1 MIAKLLD
8 LISQLTV
15 LLLEIIHELGYL
27 GIFIGMT
34 IESSFFPFPSEV
46 ILIPAGALVAQ
57 GKMTLG
63 LVFLMGLLGSLT
75 GALINFFLAM
85 YLGRTTIDL
94 LVSKYKRI
102 LFLNKEKIKQSDD
115 YFKKHGEITTFV
127 GRFIPVIRQLIS
139 LPAGFSRMNLFKFCL
154 FTSLGAGAW
163 VVILIYLGILF
174 GNNAGLIQ
182 ENLHLITSIIL
193 LLMGIVGIAYV
204 LLNKKLKRKIIPNK
218 I

>member
-1 MIAKLLD
+1 MIDKLID
-8 LISQLTV
+8 LVSQLTII
-15 LLLEIIHELGYL
+15 LLNIINELGYI

-46 ILIPAGALVAQ
+46 ILIPAGALIAQ
-57 GKMTLG
+57 GKMTFG
-63 LVFLMGLLGSLT
+63 MVFAAGLLGSLA

-85 YLGRTTIDL
+85 YLGRTTIDF

-102 LFLNKEKIKQSDD
+102 IFLNEAKIKQSDD
-115 YFKKHGEITTFV
+115 YFRKHGEITTFV

-163 VVILIYLGILF
+163 VAILIYLGVLF
-174 GNNAGLIQ
+174 GNNADLIQ
-182 ENLHLITSIIL
+182 NNLHIITIIVL
-193 LLMGIVGIAYV
+193 LLMGIVGILYI
-204 LLNKKLKRKIIPNK
+204 LLNRKLKKKIIAPS
-218 I
+218 

>member
-1 MIAKLLD
+1 MITE
-8 LISQLTV
+8 LITQLTV
-15 LLLEIIHELGYL
+15 TLLSIINELGYL

-46 ILIPAGALVAQ
+46 ILIPAGALIAQ
-57 GKMTLG
+57 GKMTIG
-63 LVFLMGLLGSLT
+63 AVFIAGLLGSLT

-85 YLGRTTIDL
+85 YLGRTTIDF

-115 YFKKHGEITTFV
+115 YFRKHGEITTFV

-163 VVILIYLGILF
+163 VAILIYLGILF
-174 GNNAGLIQ
+174 GNNATLIQ
-182 ENLHLITSIIL
+182 ENLHIITAIVL
-193 LLMGIVGIAYV
+193 LLMGIVGILYI
-204 LLNKKLKRKIIPNK
+204 LLNRKLKKKIVDEAINS
-218 I
+218 